1 MRITIIA
8 NFTLKLDGEREG
20 RFSYLAD
27 AFAQRGHEVE
37 LVTTDFYHA
46 TKQLREDPHYD
57 KYPFK
62 ITICHEPGYK
72 KNVSPQ
78 RLYSHYVWGKNVL
91 KHLKES
97 PRPDVVYAAVP
108 SLTAAAKAAAYCH
121 KNGIIIVTDVQDLWP
136 EAFQMAVPNKV
147 LQNAFFPMRW
157 QANRSYREADL
168 AVAVSE
174 TYVQRTLSVNRK
186 GAKGLSVFL
195 GNNGELFDS
204 GVGKYKIER
213 NGDEVILCY
222 IGTMSESYD
231 IPSVLDALKYIKE
244 NNLSPVP
251 LRFVLIGGG
260 SFEEK
265 FKLYAAKT
273 YPEAEFLGRKQYIEM
288 AGLLSSCDIA
298 INPIIKGSVAS
309 IINKVGDYAL
319 AGIPVINT
327 QESLE
332 YRALLD
338 EYKCGINC
346 RCGDFKDVAGAI
358 VKMASDASLR
368 RAMGKASRK
377 LADEK
382 FDRRKTYGKILNAVE
397 TLVEGVKD

>member
-1 MRITIIA
+1 MKIIIIA
-8 NFTLKLDGEREG
+8 NFTRALDGEREN
-20 RFSYLAD
+20 RFSFLAD

-37 LVTTDFYHA
+37 LVITDFYHG
-46 TKQLREDPHYD
+46 TKQRRQEPHYEE
-57 KYPFK
+57 YPFK
-62 ITICHEPGYK
+62 ITMCHEPGYK

-78 RLYSHYVWGKNVL
+78 RLYSHFIWGRNVL
-91 KHLKES
+91 KHLKKS
-97 PRPDVVYAAVP
+97 SMPDVVYAAVP
-108 SLTAAAKAAAYCH
+108 SLTAAAKAAAYCR
-121 KNGIIIVTDVQDLWP
+121 KNRIKFVTDVQDLWP

-147 LQNAFFPMRW
+147 LQKAFFPMRW
-157 QANRSYREADL
+157 LANRSYREADL

-174 TYVQRTLSVNRK
+174 TYVKRTLSVNRK

-213 NGDEVILCY
+213 EGNEVILCY

-231 IPSVLDALKYIKE
+231 IPCVLDALKIIKE
-244 NNLSPVP
+244 ERLSPVP
-251 LRFVLIGGG
+251 IRFVLIGDG
-260 SFEEK
+260 SLKERFEE
-265 FKLYAAKT
+265 YAVSV
-273 YPEAEFLGRKQYIEM
+273 YPEAEFLGRKAYVEM

-298 INPIIKGSVAS
+298 INPIVKGSVAS

-332 YRALLD
+332 YRALVE

-346 RCGDFKDVAGAI
+346 GCGDSKAVAEAI
-358 VKMASDASLR
+358 VKLASDAALR
-368 RAMGKASRK
+368 ETMGKASRK

-382 FDRRKTYGKILNAVE
+382 FDRRKTYGKILDAVE
-397 TLVEGVKD
+397 ALVK